1 LSIWETDNGLYVGYT
16 TDHLEGD
23 PPPLRE
29 PIYYTGDRHCVLVG
43 PNGSGKSMRIATPF
57 MALNVGWSVAC
68 LDIKGDFRRLTEE
81 HRRRAGNI
89 ILALDPFGKSS
100 DGFNPIAALDLDELF
115 PDNALELA
123 QSIIRVE
130 GKEPHWPQA
139 AQEWVAAL
147 IMYVRLVL
155 PNGGSFAD
163 VRALLGQ
170 NDENIRTMVLSPG
183 ATIKGVEHFFRY
195 KSFKLAGMMETAART
210 KWDEIGIKAARFGD
224 ITPENREL
232 HSVISTALTQTSWLD
247 SIPVRRDLAKQ
258 PFDFGLM
265 KERPVTVYIVLPP
278 RRLSTH
284 SAWVRLIFASIV
296 QKLMREAEAGK
307 VPVAILCDEFAA
319 LAGSSIG
326 ASGEG
331 ADGFPVISKNMSVFR
346 QYGIKLIT
354 IWQDLAQAKRIFG
367 DNGFETFLANSGV
380 FQAFAPQDVVT
391 AEYLSNR
398 TGQTTREILQMG
410 ESRNPNPGSPMGVNI
425 TTSTSVQY
433 IPMPPMLP
441 QDLRNM
447 DVGYSVVF
455 SEKAKGTLRT
465 YAPWPTEIPGM
476 SHIMARHRA

>member
-1 LSIWETDNGLYVGYT
+1 
-16 TDHLEGD
+16 
-23 PPPLRE
+23 
-29 PIYYTGDRHCVLVG
+29 
-43 PNGSGKSMRIATPF
+43 MRIATPF

-326 ASGEG
+326 TSGEG

-367 DNGFETFLANSGV
+367 DNGFETFLANCRCLPGLCAAGCRDCRIP
-380 FQAFAPQDVVT
+380 F
-391 AEYLSNR
+391 ESNR
-398 TGQTTREILQMG
+398 SDHARDTSDGRKPKSKSRLAYGREHHDEHQRPIYPDAPYATTGFTKHGRGLFRRVFRKGQRD
-410 ESRNPNPGSPMGVNI
+410 
-425 TTSTSVQY
+425 TS
-433 IPMPPMLP
+433 
-441 QDLRNM
+441 DLC
-447 DVGYSVVF
+447 
-455 SEKAKGTLRT
+455 A
-465 YAPWPTEIPGM
+465 
-476 SHIMARHRA
+476 MAD